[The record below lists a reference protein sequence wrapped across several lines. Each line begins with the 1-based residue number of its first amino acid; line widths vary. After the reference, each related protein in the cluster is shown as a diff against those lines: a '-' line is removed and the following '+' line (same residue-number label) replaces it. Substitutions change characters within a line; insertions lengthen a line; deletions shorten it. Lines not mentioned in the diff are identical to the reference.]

1 MGSEAVRPIQQA
13 LKSQGL
19 ESGGIDGIWGATPL
33 PQSNNSKCE
42 VDGIVGPQTT
52 AALFKDVPSAIESL
66 LPWFEEAKHLMDAK
80 EVLDEGY

>member
-33 PQSNNSKCE
+33 PQWSNLSK
-42 VDGIVGPQTT
+42 V
-52 AALFKDVPSAIESL
+52 AARSPRRWASTVWSSARC
-66 LPWFEEAKHLMDAK
+66 FAR
-80 EVLDEGY
+80 